1 MSSKGINRQEFLD
14 SLVRKGAILGMGGIA
29 AAAIHGSR
37 SPEEC
42 LETTTHCTECW
53 ANHSC
58 SLPEKG
64 LDPHERAK
72 ENRPA

>member
-1 MSSKGINRQEFLD
+1 MDQEINRQEFLH
-14 SLVRKGAILGMGGIA
+14 SLVRKSTILGLGGVAVA
-29 AAAIHGSR
+29 AMHGSR

-42 LETTTHCTECW
+42 FETTTLCTECW

-72 ENRPA
+72 KNRSA

>member
-1 MSSKGINRQEFLD
+1 MTQDMNRQEFLN
-14 SLVRKGAILGMGGIA
+14 SLVRRGAMLGMGGVALA
-29 AAAIHGSR
+29 AVHGSR

-42 LETTTHCTECW
+42 FETTTLCNECW

-64 LDPHERAK
+64 LDPDERAK
-72 ENRPA
+72 KNRPA